1 MTNRNRRGFT
11 LIEMSI
17 VVLVIGILVAIAFP
31 NYLAARTNSRVK
43 TCLSN
48 LKRIEDAKDMWAA
61 ENYGLATS
69 TPTQAQLLGDAT
81 TGYIKS
87 WPECPENG
95 TYAINNMATRPTCSA
110 SGHVFP

>member
-1 MTNRNRRGFT
+1 MTKRNQRGFT
-11 LIEMSI
+11 LIELSI

-31 NYLAARTNSRVK
+31 NYLAARTNSRIK

-48 LKRIEDAKDMWAA
+48 LRRIEDAKEMWAQ
-61 ENYGLATS
+61 ENNGRTTS
-69 TPTQAQLLGDAT
+69 VPTQIQLVGDAT

-95 TYAINNMATRPTCSA
+95 TYSINNMATRPTCTVT
-110 SGHVFP
+110 GHVFP

>member
-1 MTNRNRRGFT
+1 MTKQNQRGFT
-11 LIEMSI
+11 LIELSI

-31 NYLAARTNSRVK
+31 NYLAARTNSRIK

-48 LKRIEDAKDMWAA
+48 LRRIEDAKEMWAA
-61 ENYGLATS
+61 ENHGVPSS
-69 TPTQAQLLGDAT
+69 TPTQTQLVGDAT
-81 TGYIKS
+81 TGYIKT

-95 TYAINNMATRPTCSA
+95 TYAINNMSTRPSCSA